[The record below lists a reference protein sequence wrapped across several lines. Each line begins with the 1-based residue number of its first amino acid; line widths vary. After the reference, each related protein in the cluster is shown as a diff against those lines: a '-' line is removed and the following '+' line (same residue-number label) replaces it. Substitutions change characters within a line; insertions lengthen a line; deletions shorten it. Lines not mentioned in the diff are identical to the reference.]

1 MELKTVELKKLTASD
16 GMYLTQVNEV
26 ENRVFAKSIYLGK
39 GESVENWREA
49 TAEEKE
55 AYEAAEKAKMDAEL
69 AKLRSNE
76 GMD

>member
-1 MELKTVELKKLTASD
+1 MELKTVELRKLTASD

-39 GESVENWREA
+39 GEVVENWREA

-55 AYEAAEKAKMDAEL
+55 AYEAEEKAKMDADI
-69 AKLRSNE
+69 AKLRGDE
-76 GMD
+76 GVD